1 VAFAKRPA
9 TAVVVAAM
17 AAVVLGAALV
27 GSASGRRT
35 IHYATTPA
43 SSGAVNPSAIPL
55 GDGYRSSSP
64 RVGYVDSCIKSF
76 PAIGGAERV
85 GPWINTKDHTWNSE
99 TKLAV
104 EGSVSWPD
112 ASYSVTLDASTR
124 VIKTND
130 LPDHP
135 TGVFP
140 ISSSDPAYEY
150 DQNPNRIEA
159 QSIDWSLPAD
169 PAAAAQPS
177 CTGGGAIGV
186 LSDGV
191 VLFNAL
197 DGEGRDAG
205 AHEILDRWQGHP
217 DMSDTYHHHE
227 VPAFM
232 IAAAKSRSTLVG
244 YAIDGYGIYV
254 ERNAKGQLL
263 TNSDLD
269 RCHGRTS
276 KVMWNGKL
284 TRIYHYDATLE
295 YPYTVG
301 CFHGTPIATGVGMN
315 MGAAQR

>member
-1 VAFAKRPA
+1 
-9 TAVVVAAM
+9 
-17 AAVVLGAALV
+17 
-27 GSASGRRT
+27 
-35 IHYATTPA
+35 
-43 SSGAVNPSAIPL
+43 
-55 GDGYRSSSP
+55 
-64 RVGYVDSCIKSF
+64 
-76 PAIGGAERV
+76 
-85 GPWINTKDHTWNSE
+85 
-99 TKLAV
+99 
-104 EGSVSWPD
+104 
-112 ASYSVTLDASTR
+112 

-177 CTGGGAIGV
+177 CTGGGEIGV

-227 VPAFM
+227 VPTFM
-232 IAAAKSRSTLVG
+232 IDKASGRSTLVG
-244 YAIDGYGIYV
+244 YALDGFGIYV
-254 ERNAKGQLL
+254 ERDAGGTLL
-263 TNSDLD
+263 TNSALD
-269 RCHGRTS
+269 ACHGRKS
-276 KVMWNGKL
+276 RVPWNGRM
-284 TRIYHYDATLE
+284 TDIYHYVATIE

-301 CFHGTPIATGVGMN
+301 CFRGTPISSGVKMN
-315 MGAAQR
+315 MGNMGEGRGSNGPPGMPPGM

>member
-35 IHYATTPA
+35 IRYATTPA
-43 SSGAVNPSAIPL
+43 SSGAVNPRAVPL

-85 GPWINTKDHTWNSE
+85 GPWINTRDHTWNSE

-112 ASYSVTLDASTR
+112 ASYSVTLDGSTR

-159 QSIDWSLPAD
+159 QSIAWSLPAD

-232 IAAAKSRSTLVG
+232 IAAAKGRSTLVG

-301 CFHGTPIATGVGMN
+301 CFHGTPIATGVGMS
-315 MGAAQR
+315 MAAAQR